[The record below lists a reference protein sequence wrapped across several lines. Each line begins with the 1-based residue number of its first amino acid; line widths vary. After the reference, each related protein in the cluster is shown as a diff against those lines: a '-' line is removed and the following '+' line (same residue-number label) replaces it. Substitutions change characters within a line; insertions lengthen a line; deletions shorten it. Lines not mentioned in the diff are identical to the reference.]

1 MHERRRPIRV
11 LVIDDSAVM
20 RKLLPALLG
29 RDPDIEVVATAV
41 DGVVG
46 LRKVVR
52 FQPDVVTLDLEMP
65 RMAGLDVLR
74 EMVAQ
79 SEVPV
84 VVVSAHTPRDAA
96 LTATALS
103 LGAVDVVAKPGP
115 FSEGGLEAMAAQL
128 AETVRAVGGRR
139 WRRPR
144 LPAPPPPSPSVSPL
158 APPSAPSRRVVAV
171 AASTG
176 GPAALADLLARLPA
190 DLPAAVLVVQ
200 HMPEGFTRGLADRLN
215 NLCGLTVREAQD
227 GEPLQAGLV
236 LVAPGGRH
244 LRVGRGRDGCVALL
258 DRGPTV
264 SGHRPSADVLF
275 ESVARAFGARAGG
288 VLLTGMGE
296 DGAEGLAALRRAGGR
311 TLAQDEESSVVFGMP
326 RAAVQRG
333 AVERVLPL
341 ERIADAVVGVLS
353 RSQAPPPPTLA
364 AAGGAARG
372 W

>member
-1 MHERRRPIRV
+1 MRDRHRPIRV

-20 RKLLPALLG
+20 RKLLSALLA

-46 LRKVVR
+46 LRKVAR

-103 LGAVDVVAKPGP
+103 LGAVDVVAKPRALADG
-115 FSEGGLEAMAAQL
+115 ELEAMAAKL
-128 AETVRAVGGRR
+128 GETIRAVGGKR

-144 LPAPPPPSPSVSPL
+144 LPSPL
-158 APPSAPSRRVVAV
+158 PPAPRPAAAPSSLPTRRVVAL

-176 GPAALADLLARLPA
+176 GPAALAHMLARLPA

-200 HMPEGFTRGLADRLN
+200 HMPEGFTRMLAERLN
-215 NLCGLTVREAQD
+215 NLCALNVHEAQD
-227 GEPLQAGLV
+227 GETLQAGQV

-258 DRGPTV
+258 DRGPAV

-275 ESVARAFGARAGG
+275 ESVARTFGPRSVG

-296 DGAEGLAALRRAGGR
+296 DGAEGLSALRRAGGR
-311 TLAQDEESSVVFGMP
+311 TLVQDEESSVVFGMP
-326 RAAVQRG
+326 RAAILRG

-341 ERIADAVVGVLS
+341 ERIPEAVVAEIA
-353 RSQAPPPPTLA
+353 RPQATPLA
-364 AAGGAARG
+364 ATAAGGAVRG